1 MVCAQSVRLTVGVT
15 LVATTVG
22 AVARAQTT
30 EGAVMVEMAE
40 AMMAEAAVVI
50 VVQTRAMKEV
60 EGAT

>member
-50 VVQTRAMKEV
+50 VVQTQAMKEA

>member
-1 MVCAQSVRLTVGVT
+1 MGVT